1 MTEKC
6 PYCGAAVP
14 AQDEGEAKCPV
25 CGETPSAAPPP
36 ISGQPTPVPPD
47 ALAAPMAPT
56 AGPDQGSFSLPPSG
70 DTSASGSQYQA
81 PPRVSHAQP
90 SAPPPDYSRYSLAWE
105 GDDPFLKGLWRT
117 IWQVLLHPVNSF
129 RAPALP
135 GQAWA
140 MAFGLILG
148 VFGIAMQVLWSKVFN
163 KPDMIPLPAF
173 WWLVLSPLIIL
184 AALYVNAAIIHLGL
198 IMVGGAKRGFTATL
212 RVIGYS
218 EAAAIFYLVPFLG
231 MAVGGIWGLVIIIG
245 GLSGAHGI
253 SGWRVVWAYVLL
265 FIIFAAI
272 MAIIVLIVGTGM
284 VLGLLGQLGGKG
296 SML

>member
-1 MTEKC
+1 
-6 PYCGAAVP
+6 
-14 AQDEGEAKCPV
+14 
-25 CGETPSAAPPP
+25 
-36 ISGQPTPVPPD
+36 
-47 ALAAPMAPT
+47 
-56 AGPDQGSFSLPPSG
+56 
-70 DTSASGSQYQA
+70 
-81 PPRVSHAQP
+81 
-90 SAPPPDYSRYSLAWE
+90 
-105 GDDPFLKGLWRT
+105 
-117 IWQVLLHPVNSF
+117 
-129 RAPALP
+129 
-135 GQAWA
+135 